1 MSFIH
6 VMQHGCFNK
15 RAIKATVWLVSVLT
29 ATSLP
34 PHHFLSVKN
43 KQKAGVSVFSKLQ
56 SSSNFHMHDHGDSD
70 NERWVREPCLIIF
83 LF

>member
-15 RAIKATVWLVSVLT
+15 RAIKATVWLVSVL
-29 ATSLP
+29 P

-43 KQKAGVSVFSKLQ
+43 KQKAGFSVFSELQ
-56 SSSNFHMHDHGDSD
+56 SSCNFHMHDHGDSD
-70 NERWVREPCLIIF
+70 NERWVREPCLKDA
-83 LF
+83 